1 MNAQTTNTDWH
12 PGEDDDYMRAAIARV
27 RERCGMSDERPPI
40 PGLTR
45 QNTGVR
51 HDVYKGWYVSDD
63 GMAGIERRMNRRQRD
78 LAAYHAPPEPVPA
91 PARKRL
97 PARTCAECGVT
108 FLPGVSHARYHSAE
122 CQRRASK
129 RRAAARRQGAA

>member
-1 MNAQTTNTDWH
+1 MNPNTTHRAWH

-27 RERCGMSDERPPI
+27 RERRGMSDERPPRD
-40 PGLTR
+40 GLTR
-45 QNTGVR
+45 ENTGYPAHPYV
-51 HDVYKGWYVSDD
+51 GWYWTER
-63 GMAGIERRMNRRQRD
+63 GMIGIERRMHGRPKEM
-78 LAAYHAPPEPVPA
+78 AAYHAPPEPLPT
-91 PARKRL
+91 PARKKL
-97 PARTCAECGVT
+97 PARVCAECGVT